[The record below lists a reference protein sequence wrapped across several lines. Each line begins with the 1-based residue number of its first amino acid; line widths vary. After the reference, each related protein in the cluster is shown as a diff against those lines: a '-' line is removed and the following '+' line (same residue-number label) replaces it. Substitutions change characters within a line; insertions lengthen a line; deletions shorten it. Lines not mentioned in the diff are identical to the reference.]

1 MLGLLLHDLSSF
13 FFALNRACI
22 GFDSGGKV
30 RGKDNIPSDHQSP
43 VHPKGFSL
51 YHHIGEVGSGW

>member
-13 FFALNRACI
+13 FFASNSACI

-30 RGKDNIPSDHQSP
+30 RGKDSIPSDHLTP
-43 VHPKGFSL
+43 VSQKGF
-51 YHHIGEVGSGW
+51 IACIIT